1 MSGQPPILT
10 AETGTPASEWAK
22 STTTAAFVRS
32 GFGQQSAVSTPGG
45 DIPGAYPR
53 DENIGS
59 TAANTQ
65 PFGQAAKSAVQSVTD
80 AAAQYIP
87 AAKSMH
93 SYSPSSTAGAGT
105 TTDGAVRAS
114 EHDNSHSTS
123 LPSSEIEG
131 AQPREHVG
139 GAGALPGWYS
149 EAGVTKLPDERNSN
163 GQSSVIPNSTNQ
175 SAMTQS
181 STYPASPYP
190 ATASPDTSTALTT
203 RTTAVTARTSLPS
216 QEPVGQ
222 QPFTHQDGAGSLPGL
237 KREAG
242 VAALPDKF
250 GGPTGTTG
258 ATSGATGTHPRDYA
272 AQPALARPGDEA
284 GNESLGLGERRAGKD
299 AVGGVGSLVGGK
311 GEEGVAVLPDEKVAG
326 TADTGVSAHG
336 KGEKL
341 AEMDESEREER
352 YKRMNAQ
359 PDAKHEAHGAESKVS
374 YRSASEGDS
383 SASCGV
389 REENGEGKETR
400 MDLLHL
406 NIQPRTY
413 TLGTPNATWHG
424 IGVGAN
430 SGYQDGREVDIAD
443 ALFDVEEGDGY
454 DTDYHP
460 AQLHPIPKDAPAA
473 GTGAAP
479 QEQDVATKGGAT
491 KEGNEE
497 GGAGVPAEHH
507 GDKVKKAGFLDKM
520 KGEAKVLMG
529 KMEGKKGVAKVEEG
543 RRVKAGEA

>member
-22 STTTAAFVRS
+22 STTTAAFVREDSAPAVDSSLPPGIQSTLGQQSNFGQQS

-87 AAKSMH
+87 AAKSMVGSVS
-93 SYSPSSTAGAGT
+93 SYLSGAGT

-359 PDAKHEAHGAESKVS
+359 PDAKHEAHGAESK
-374 YRSASEGDS
+374 
-383 SASCGV
+383 
-389 REENGEGKETR
+389 
-400 MDLLHL
+400 
-406 NIQPRTY
+406 
-413 TLGTPNATWHG
+413 
-424 IGVGAN
+424 
-430 SGYQDGREVDIAD
+430 
-443 ALFDVEEGDGY
+443 GDGY